1 MPRASANKPVEKR
14 VITIKDTSG
23 DKTKKIDIS
32 INKIEK
38 TVNITK
44 STTEKSEK
52 PVLSKQLMTS
62 VKADLTKIS

>member
-14 VITIKDTSG
+14 VISIKDTSG

-32 INKIEK
+32 IDKIEK
-38 TVNITK
+38 TVNIRK

-52 PVLSKQLMTS
+52 PVVSKQLMTS
-62 VKADLTKIS
+62 VKADLTKIT